1 MVRLFVNGLTA
12 DDKRYLLNKENLTQP
27 IQMQLSQKQKKFSP
41 TFFAFPKSIINF
53 EYFPKKGWPP

>member
-12 DDKRYLLNKENLTQP
+12 DDKRYLLNKDKLTQP
-27 IQMQLSQKQKKFSP
+27 IQMQLSQKQKNFSP

-53 EYFPKKGWPP
+53 EYFPKKGRPP